1 MATRTLDVPTIR
13 FDRRK
18 YNPWH
23 ITVFIAVTVL
33 VAVPLTI
40 LILGSFSNA
49 KMPTEFSW
57 ATLTFDK
64 YPEVWLDPGTYNILY
79 NTVVYVGVSVATI
92 LAWMVERT
100 TIPGKI
106 WIYAGVPLALVV
118 PGLLQ
123 AMAWVIL
130 ASLRSGFINR

>member
-40 LILGSFSNA
+40 LILGSFSIEKNA
-49 KMPTEFSW
+49 DGIFLGD
-57 ATLTFDK
+57 AD
-64 YPEVWLDPGTYNILY
+64 
-79 NTVVYVGVSVATI
+79 
-92 LAWMVERT
+92 
-100 TIPGKI
+100 
-106 WIYAGVPLALVV
+106 
-118 PGLLQ
+118 
-123 AMAWVIL
+123 
-130 ASLRSGFINR
+130 LR